1 VGTIGTVV
9 VVVVVGTV
17 VDVVVVGTVVDVVV
31 VGTVVDVVVVG
42 TVVDVVVVGIVV
54 DVDVVGTVVVL
65 DGVTTVVVVGTVVE
79 VVVVGTVVDV
89 VVVGMVVVLDGVAT
103 VVVVVG
109 SHVQFAVQKPHS
121 PPMKAPPGEPESH
134 ASPGSISP
142 LPQRLSVVV
151 VGVVVVVVVVL
162 VDAPIVVVVVVVL
175 VDALIVVVV
184 VVVAVGSGAQS
195 TTTLRPVESDLA
207 QAAPTSMEARPKSRC
222 ALGAVMKARTS
233 LWAPTWSLSPV
244 TLSNG
249 VGVPESASKLV
260 SFPSRTGPPTLIV
273 DWVAPVT
280 LNCT

>member
-1 VGTIGTVV
+1 MDVVVVGTVV
-9 VVVVVGTV
+9 DVVVVGIVVVVGTV
-17 VDVVVVGTVVDVVV
+17 VDVVVVGTVVDVVL
-31 VGTVVDVVVVG
+31 VGT
-42 TVVDVVVVGIVV
+42 
-54 DVDVVGTVVVL
+54 
-65 DGVTTVVVVGTVVE
+65 E

-134 ASPGSISP
+134 SSPGSISP

-184 VVVAVGSGAQS
+184 VVVAVGSEAQS

-207 QAAPTSMEARPKSRC
+207 QAAPTSMEPRPKSRC

-249 VGVPESASKLV
+249 VGVPESCSKLV
-260 SFPSRTGPPTLIV
+260 SFPSRTSPPTLIV

-280 LNCT
+280 LSCT

>member
-1 VGTIGTVV
+1 VVDVVVVGSVVDVVVVGSVVDVVVVGSVVDVVVVGTVVVLDGVTTVV

-42 TVVDVVVVGIVV
+42 
-54 DVDVVGTVVVL
+54 
-65 DGVTTVVVVGTVVE
+65 
-79 VVVVGTVVDV
+79 
-89 VVVGMVVVLDGVAT
+89 MVVVLDGVGT

-109 SHVQFAVQKPHS
+109 THVQFAVQKPHS
-121 PPMKAPPGEPESH
+121 PPMKAPSGEPESH

-162 VDAPIVVVVVVVL
+162 VDA
-175 VDALIVVVV
+175 LIVVVV

-195 TTTLRPVESDLA
+195 TTTLRPVASDLA
-207 QAAPTSMEARPKSRC
+207 QAAPTSMEPRPKTKR

-233 LWAPTWSLSPV
+233 LWALTWSLSPV

-249 VGVPESASKLV
+249 VGVPESGSKLV
-260 SFPSRTGPPTLIV
+260 SFPSHTAPPTLIV
-273 DWVAPVT
+273 DWVPPVT
-280 LNCT
+280 LKRT